1 MKESAIIKE
10 LTEIKATA
18 ELVVRRTTK
27 ILKGLQK
34 SEGKAK
40 VMPEIKE
47 ALDKRRLHLLNKNTG
62 SANYRY

>member
-1 MKESAIIKE
+1 MKDSAIIKE

-40 VMPEIKE
+40 VVPEIKE

-62 SANYRY
+62 SGHYRY